1 MLYFML
7 RPNMINAAR
16 NSGLFIWLVTFSSV
30 WSGIASFSWPV
41 WWADLS
47 FSVIE
52 ARTISWRN
60 LILLTAAK
68 PKLLFIWVIN
78 VWLIIC
84 TFGPLPLT
92 TDNTTVPSIR
102 LLFGNWRSTGR
113 QYEAASPA
121 ISDQSPISFAR
132 NRLRFCKPG
141 PTSLSVSCDKGRNRV
156 ERLLWYVG
164 ELGVIRQS

>member
-1 MLYFML
+1 MLHFML
-7 RPNMINAAR
+7 RPNLINAAR
-16 NSGLFIWLVTFSSV
+16 NSGLCIWLVTFSSV
-30 WSGIASFSWPV
+30 WSGTVSCSWPV
-41 WWADLS
+41 LWADLS
-47 FSVIE
+47 YSVIE
-52 ARTISWRN
+52 ARTMSWRN
-60 LILLTAAK
+60 LTLLTAAK
-68 PKLLFIWVIN
+68 PKLLLIWVIN

-102 LLFGNWRSTGR
+102 LFFGNWRSTGR

-164 ELGVIRQS
+164 EIGVIRQS